1 MPTLSELR
9 AARIQAQRNKYMN
22 TFGRLPGSPM
32 ALVRRSPSPRKSP
45 SPNKSPARS
54 PKKSNSVSN
63 RAASPNLYGGRRSP
77 NRQARFHISRA
88 LILTLI
94 QITINVLALY
104 YISKTRM
111 RLSPENALK
120 YRSFALE
127 NFRKFKNI
135 IATRVPANWRGS
147 IEASAAALLSV
158 SMRRLKTIGSGR
170 WSWSNYGVGAVGA
183 YGLARATRS
192 SANNFVGAI
201 TRYNNSMWGHISGST
216 AANAEQMQKVMAA
229 MLAWIAA
236 LFRESMVTNA
246 MELTRIVM
254 TRDHIP
260 SLTQN
265 NLIEYGVHKMH
276 LT

>member
-1 MPTLSELR
+1 MPTLSEIR
-9 AARIQAQRNKYMN
+9 AARIRAQQNKYLN
-22 TFGRLPGSPM
+22 AFGRLPG
-32 ALVRRSPSPRKSP
+32 ASP
-45 SPNKSPARS
+45 SPNKTLALRRKSPS
-54 PKKSNSVSN
+54 PKKSNSVGS
-63 RAASPNLYGGRRSP
+63 RSGSANLYGGRRSP
-77 NRQARFHISRA
+77 NHHSRFHISRA

-94 QITINVLALY
+94 QIAINVLALY

-111 RLSPENALK
+111 KLSPENALK

-147 IEASAAALLSV
+147 VEASAAALLSV
-158 SMRRLKTIGSGR
+158 TMRRLRTLGSGR

-183 YGLARATRS
+183 YGLARATRAS
-192 SANNFVGAI
+192 TNNFIGGI
-201 TRYNNSMWGHISGST
+201 TRYNNSIWGHVSGSS

-236 LFRESMVTNA
+236 IFREAMVTNA

-254 TRDHIP
+254 ARDHIP
-260 SLTQN
+260 SLSQG
-265 NLIEYGVHKMH
+265 NLVSYGVRTMR